1 MASQQGASDLLGE
14 QDLDFQ
20 RREWAIQRAAWLVFL
35 AIVLAAVLRL
45 FGSDGLVSDAAAG
58 EKDGPL
64 FVEYQRF
71 ERYHAPTE
79 LTVQIGPGVAREGA
93 VRLWLDSGYAQSPEI
108 DSVLPEPEAVE
119 VGSERVT
126 YVFQV
131 STPDEPTTIALQVR
145 HSQFARQRGRLG
157 IEGGP
162 ELSFTQFDYP

>member
-1 MASQQGASDLLGE
+1 MASQQGASDLLLE

-35 AIVLAAVLRL
+35 AIVLAAVLGL

-64 FVEYQRF
+64 FLEYQRF

-79 LTVQIGPGVAREGA
+79 LTVQVGPGVAREGA
-93 VRLWLDSGYAQSPEI
+93 VRLWLDSGYAQGIEI
-108 DSVLPEPEAVE
+108 ESVLPEPEAVE
-119 VGSERVT
+119 VGSDRLT

-131 STPDEPTTIALQVR
+131 SNPDEPTTIALQFR
-145 HSQFARQRGRLG
+145 HSQFPRQRGRLG
-157 IEGGP
+157 IDGGP
-162 ELSFTQFDYP
+162 ELSFTQIVFP